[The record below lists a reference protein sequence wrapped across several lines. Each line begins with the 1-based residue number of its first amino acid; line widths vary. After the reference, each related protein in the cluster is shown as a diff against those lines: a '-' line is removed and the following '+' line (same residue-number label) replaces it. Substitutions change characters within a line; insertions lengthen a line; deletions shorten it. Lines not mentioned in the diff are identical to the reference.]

1 MMIHRMIPVLALIAS
16 PAVAEVVP
24 MDHALI
30 EDGLWIEA
38 PQDAAF
44 GSGPATYDDIVAMAD
59 LDGNP
64 EVITDEERRMIAL
77 LSQVLGA
84 TPITY

>member
-24 MDHALI
+24 MDQALMH
-30 EDGLWIEA
+30 DGLWIDA
-38 PQDAAF
+38 PQDAAL
-44 GSGPATYDDIVAMAD
+44 GSGHTTHDDIVAMAD

-64 EVITDEERRMIAL
+64 GVITDEERRMIAL

-84 TPITY
+84 RPITY